1 MTRPRP
7 LLAPIAA
14 LLASFCLAAHGEEP
28 PRQPPKAELTKEIT
42 PEQVLTRIAVLASD
56 EFDGRETGTDGG
68 RRTEDWVAAEFRRFG
83 LEPLSA
89 AKDSPA
95 TEVPMAG
102 RPIPERSWIE
112 IVPGTGA
119 PQRVGSELG
128 ASPFSFSKAGE
139 ASGALVF
146 AGFGITAPDQ
156 GYDDYAGLDVAG
168 KVVLV
173 LRHGPGEKDA
183 ASPWR
188 NPMGRI
194 RELAFSA
201 KAKRAADA
209 GAAAIL
215 LVNDVNHND
224 EPLPVD
230 AGGESSSI
238 PVFAI
243 RRATAD
249 LLLAAAGRTL
259 ADAQAAIDADR
270 KPHSFAVP
278 DLAVRAHAEV
288 AGTSGRNV
296 VFVRRGTDEKFR
308 DEAVLVCAHMD
319 HVGRGFFGSVSNSA
333 GQVHN
338 GADDNASG
346 TAALLEVAEAM
357 ASLPAPKRTVVF
369 AAWCGEEK
377 GLLGSEWFAEHP
389 LWDLTK
395 VAVCINMDMVGRY
408 RAAAE
413 RDAGLFVCG
422 MPTALGTEERVLR
435 LAKAHDLK
443 VTPSWDAWE
452 QSDHFSF
459 YRRGVPSLFLHTGL
473 HLDYHRP
480 SDDWW
485 KVDAGAE
492 ARIAGM
498 VVDLAREVAD
508 APSRPQFAKKPPRP
522 VLGVR
527 LADAEDGA
535 GAKLLEVYPGLGA
548 AAAGMRVGDVVT
560 GFGGQKIGSAADLSL
575 CIQKSKEGDVVDV
588 EFLRGTQKQ
597 TVKVR
602 VSGR

>member
-1 MTRPRP
+1 
-7 LLAPIAA
+7 
-14 LLASFCLAAHGEEP
+14 
-28 PRQPPKAELTKEIT
+28 
-42 PEQVLTRIAVLASD
+42 
-56 EFDGRETGTDGG
+56 
-68 RRTEDWVAAEFRRFG
+68 
-83 LEPLSA
+83 
-89 AKDSPA
+89 
-95 TEVPMAG
+95 MAG
-102 RPIPERSWIE
+102 RPIPEKSWIE
-112 IVPGTGA
+112 IVPPTGA
-119 PQRVGSELG
+119 PQRIGVELG

-139 ASGALVF
+139 ATGAVIF
-146 AGFGITAPDQ
+146 AGFGITAADQ
-156 GYDDYAGLDVAG
+156 AYDDYAGLDVKG

-173 LRHGPGEKDA
+173 LRHGPAEKDT
-183 ASPWR
+183 ASPWH

-215 LVNDVNHND
+215 LVNDTNHND

-230 AGGESSSI
+230 AGGEPSPI

-249 LLLAAAGRTL
+249 LLLAAAGKSL
-259 ADAQAAIDADR
+259 ATAQAAIDADR

-278 DLAVRAHAEV
+278 DLTARVHAEI

-296 VFVRRGTDEKFR
+296 VFVRRGSDETLR

-319 HVGRGFFGSVSNSA
+319 HVGRGFFGSVSKST
-333 GQVHN
+333 GQIHN

-357 ASLPAPKRTVVF
+357 AAGPATKRTLIF

-377 GLLGSEWFAEHP
+377 GLLGSDWFADHP
-389 LWDLTK
+389 LWDLSK
-395 VAVCINMDMVGRY
+395 VAVCINLDMVGRY
-408 RAAAE
+408 RDAE
-413 RDAGLFVCG
+413 PKDSGLFACG
-422 MPTALGTEERVLR
+422 MPTALGTDEPVAR
-435 LAKAHDLK
+435 LAAAYKLK
-443 VTPSWDAWE
+443 LTPSWDAWE

-459 YRRGVPSLFLHTGL
+459 YKKGVPSLFLHTGL

-485 KVDAGAE
+485 KVAAEPE
-492 ARIAGM
+492 ARIAQL
-498 VVDLAREVAD
+498 VVDLTREIAD
-508 APSRPQFAKKPPRP
+508 AAVRPQFAKKPPRP

-548 AAAGMRVGDVVT
+548 NVAGLRVGDVVT
-560 GFGGQKIGSAADLSL
+560 TFGGTKIASAADLSA

-588 EFLRGTQKQ
+588 EFVRGSEKQ
-597 TVKVR
+597 SVKVR

>member
-1 MTRPRP
+1 MAI
-7 LLAPIAA
+7 LLGVACLPA
-14 LLASFCLAAHGEEP
+14 LAEDPAHEP
-28 PRQPPKAELTKEIT
+28 PKSALTKDIT
-42 PEQVLTRIAVLASD
+42 PDQVLTRIAFLASD
-56 EFDGRETGTDGG
+56 DLDGRESGTEGG

-89 AKDSPA
+89 APDLRF
-95 TEVPMAG
+95 TDVPMAG
-102 RPIPERSWIE
+102 RPVPEKSWIE
-112 IVPGTGA
+112 IVPRTGA
-119 PQRVGSELG
+119 AQRIGVELG

-139 ASGALVF
+139 ATGAVAF

-156 GYDDYAGLDVAG
+156 GYDDYAGLDVRG

-173 LRHGPGEKDA
+173 LRHGPGERDA
-183 ASPWR
+183 ASPWH

-209 GAAAIL
+209 GAVAIL

-249 LLLAAAGRTL
+249 LLLAAAGSTL
-259 ADAQAAIDADR
+259 SEAQAAIDADR
-270 KPHSFAVP
+270 KPHGFAIP
-278 DLAVRAHAEV
+278 DLTARVHAEV

-296 VFVRRGTDEKFR
+296 VFVRRGTDASLR

-319 HVGRGFFGSVSNSA
+319 HVGRGFFGSVSNST
-333 GQVHN
+333 GQIHN

-357 ASLPAPKRTVVF
+357 AAGPGTKRTLIF

-377 GLLGSEWFAEHP
+377 GLVGSAHFADHP
-389 LWDLTK
+389 LWDLSK

-408 RAAAE
+408 RDAAAK
-413 RDAGLFVCG
+413 DSGLVVGG
-422 MPTALGTEERVLR
+422 MPTALGTDEVVTR
-435 LAKAHDLK
+435 LAVAHKLK
-443 VTPSWDAWE
+443 LTPSWEAWE

-459 YRRGVPSLFLHTGL
+459 YRKNVPSLFLTTGL

-485 KVDAGAE
+485 KVAAE
-492 ARIAGM
+492 PESRIAQM
-498 VVDLAREVAD
+498 VADLTREIADALAR
-508 APSRPQFAKKPPRP
+508 PLFAKKPPRP

-535 GAKLLEVYPGLGA
+535 GAKLLEVFPGLGA
-548 AAAGMRVGDVVT
+548 NVAGLRVGDVVT
-560 GFGGQKIGSAADLSL
+560 SFGGQRIASASDLSAR
-575 CIQKSKEGDVVDV
+575 IQMSKEGDVVDV
-588 EFLRGTQKQ
+588 EFVRGTERQS
-597 TVKVR
+597 VKVR